1 VTPFQRELLKN
12 SSNVSGKSFYE
23 LICLYLE
30 PGEFVDADE
39 IIARIETDKV
49 TVDIQAPIAGVI
61 QEYFAGEGDTVEV
74 GADFYVIDPD
84 ATGGSAPAAPKAAAP
99 ATPTPAAEAPKAAP
113 TPVAAAP
120 THATPPP
127 AQAPPSGSNVTS
139 TTAKKAPSS
148 IEGTRSETRVPMNRM
163 RLRIADR
170 LKDA

>member
-1 VTPFQRELLKN
+1 MEKP
-12 SSNVSGKSFYE
+12 FYE
-23 LICLYLE
+23 LICLNSE

-39 IIARIETDKV
+39 VIARIETDKV
-49 TVDIQAPIAGVI
+49 TVDIQAPVAGVI

-74 GADFYVIDPD
+74 GADFYIIDPD

-127 AQAPPSGSNVTS
+127 AQAPPSGKNVTT